1 MSVEKLQQHCEQ
13 LCGPGLPLGS
23 GPPKSR
29 PGEPSAP
36 EKRPSGLIAIRVL
49 GDVIGISKKR
59 GKICLSDLK
68 EEQLSLKGGRKIVVV
83 AVSMWQSVSLSHF
96 SEGWTPGEPNLSCW
110 DL

>member
-23 GPPKSR
+23 GLPKSR

-49 GDVIGISKKR
+49 GDVIGK
-59 GKICLSDLK
+59 KICLSDLK
-68 EEQLSLKGGRKIVVV
+68 EEQLSLNGGRKIAVV
-83 AVSMWQSVSLSHF
+83 AVSMWQSVPLSRF
-96 SEGWTPGEPNLSCW
+96 SEGWTPGEPNLRW
-110 DL
+110 WNL